1 MRRHK
6 EKFLWLLFNSVFRLD
21 YNYRMNRE
29 DPDAVVFDIFLNRL
43 HDGVDMD
50 SDWAVGSI

>member
-1 MRRHK
+1 MQNFYGGG
-6 EKFLWLLFNSVFRLD
+6 ENSVLRQD

-29 DPDAVVFDIFLNRL
+29 DPNAMVFDIFLNVL
-43 HDGVDMD
+43 YDGVNMD